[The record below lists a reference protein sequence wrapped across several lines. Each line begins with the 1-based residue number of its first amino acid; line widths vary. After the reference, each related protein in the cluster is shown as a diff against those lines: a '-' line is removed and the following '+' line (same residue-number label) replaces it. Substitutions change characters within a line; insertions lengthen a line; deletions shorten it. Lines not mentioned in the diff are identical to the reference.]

1 MERILNFGPGPAML
15 PQSVLMRIQAE
26 MLDYHS
32 SGFSILE
39 ASHRG
44 PLVQDL
50 MRDLRDVLRSLLSIP
65 ENYDILFCQG
75 GGRLQFAM
83 VPMNLLGA
91 SPVASYLVTGTWS
104 KTAAKEAMRF
114 AKTQLAFSGNGTRLP
129 GDEEINL
136 VEGTAYCYYCDNE
149 TIHGLEFSRVP
160 EPRLEGAPLVA
171 DMSSNF
177 LSRPV
182 DASRFGLFWAA
193 AQSNAGIAGLTIVV
207 IRKDLLGLASPDV
220 PTLMNYG
227 VYSRTG
233 SIPNTPPIFQLYV
246 SKLVAEWVAKEG
258 GVKAMHERAVAR
270 AQCVYDAIDRYPDFY
285 LTRAE
290 VTSRSR
296 MNIVFR
302 LRNESL
308 TQIFL
313 NAAETEGLYNLSG
326 HRSVGGLR
334 ASMYNAMPM
343 EGAERLATFIRRF
356 ADRYATASPGK
367 NTLK

>member
-1 MERILNFGPGPAML
+1 MSRVLNFGPGPSML
-15 PQSVLMRIQAE
+15 PESVLKRIQAE
-26 MLDYHS
+26 LLDYH
-32 SGFSILE
+32 GCGWSILE

-44 PLVQDL
+44 PEVQSM
-50 MRDLRDVLRSLLSIP
+50 MRDLRDALRGLLSIP

-104 KTAAKEAMRF
+104 KTAVKEAMRF

-129 GDEEINL
+129 ADEELAL

-149 TIHGLEFSRVP
+149 TIHGIEFSRVP
-160 EPRLEGAPLVA
+160 SPEMEGVPLVA

-177 LSRPV
+177 LSRPI

-193 AQSNAGIAGLTIVV
+193 AQKNVGIAGLAIVV

-227 VYSRTG
+227 VYSRTL
-233 SIPNTPPIFQLYV
+233 STPNTPPVFQLYV
-246 SKLVAEWVAKEG
+246 AKLMAEWIDKEG
-258 GVKAMHERAVAR
+258 GVGVVHERALAR
-270 AQCVYDAIDRYPDFY
+270 SSCVYEAIDAFPDFY
-285 LTRAE
+285 LTRVE
-290 VTSRSR
+290 PEYRSR
-296 MNIVFR
+296 MNVTFR
-302 LRNESL
+302 LRSDAL
-308 TQIFL
+308 TQAFL
-313 NAAETEGLYNLSG
+313 RAAQDEGLYNLAG

-334 ASMYNAMPM
+334 ASMYNAMPL
-343 EGAERLATFIRRF
+343 EGAEKLSAFMRRF
-356 ADRYATASPGK
+356 ADAHAAAK
-367 NTLK
+367 